1 MTIKTEL
8 TDSIM
13 VARKEFKILFRKK
26 WLIIP
31 LFLFPIIMI
40 VFFGYGMGGTVKNS
54 PIIISNSD
62 TGTASLALVK
72 EIGSYTPKYNAN
84 PMFR

>member
-8 TDSIM
+8 MDSIM
-13 VARKEFKILFRKK
+13 IARKEFKILFRKK
-26 WLIIP
+26 WLVIP

-54 PIIISNSD
+54 
-62 TGTASLALVK
+62 SLLIVNNDP
-72 EIGSYTPKYNAN
+72 G
-84 PMFR
+84 RD